1 MANLLIAGI
10 WAAYGVVVACLISI
24 SVGLIY
30 YYQSR
35 RESSPPVVYVCI
47 TSLLALLATVLLLPT
62 DVALVSTTAT
72 RVSLHNGVLTP
83 HYGELDDAISSLKI
97 VYRTLYSINAVLC
110 FFVIPMAYF
119 WYEEYDEIA
128 TEDGTQTHLRRLW
141 TAFKGTLTVI
151 ALVLVIILAAAALEV
166 AAVEHKS
173 LPGLGVFWKLLTEH
187 HCERFVLFV
196 LGFLTTCGTLA
207 YVVYTST
214 GIALVPISLLKAAL
228 SSSVPAVAE
237 ASATSLEYNNQRQ
250 HHLRQKCRGNLRALS
265 SRDRGELEALTRQE
279 KVLRRRLRLMEAERL
294 HEQSLPML
302 ARMRLSMLLEPL
314 NGILG
319 LLLLG
324 ISFLI
329 FLSVFFSSID
339 KVKNALCGTKCFS
352 SIQVN
357 MVNPLNF
364 ILTKSAKIFPLDLV
378 LFTLLTVFLLG
389 SSFCGIAMI
398 GLRLF
403 WVKIF
408 AFRRGRTCPQALL
421 LITLLLAFIGLA
433 LNYALPVIIAP
444 QYATF
449 GSQRYCDHSSSASGR
464 LSDCANGLESFVKL
478 CFEHDTKPL
487 GKGVC
492 TPSVSSSLLADVS
505 AMFPVFG
512 ILNTSAQVAF
522 LVAYI
527 IGFVIIAI
535 KTPEDGLTQIDED
548 AEEAEEEHLLSH
560 DGRAVSRT
568 WNDLVSRST
577 SIHGATSYGSIRT

>member
-72 RVSLHNGVLTP
+72 RVSLHNGVSTP

-187 HCERFVLFV
+187 RMLITKHSGMWRFHISLTLMLDCERFVLFV

-464 LSDCANGLESFVKL
+464 LSECANGLESFVKL

-522 LVAYI
+522 LGTYTHI
-527 IGFVIIAI
+527 PVII
-535 KTPEDGLTQIDED
+535 D
-548 AEEAEEEHLLSH
+548 
-560 DGRAVSRT
+560 VS
-568 WNDLVSRST
+568 L
-577 SIHGATSYGSIRT
+577 H